1 MEVGKSI
8 APWRFKSNSK
18 CFPGKYSSL
27 LTNHNKKMDEW
38 KTGFLKPLV
47 CALHVSLWRGGER
60 KLLFSCV
67 SKLCSIQSHSYC
79 KSEHWDCQGEVGCV
93 HALDVQ
99 WWWNAVRA
107 SGRRAPETS
116 TSNSHRVN
124 PILSP
129 SEEGGWWEC
138 PPERITI
145 SGKTC
150 TVETYKNVPALNNMA
165 KPVALTVES
174 VSLLFWLRPK

>member
-1 MEVGKSI
+1 
-8 APWRFKSNSK
+8 
-18 CFPGKYSSL
+18 
-27 LTNHNKKMDEW
+27 MDEW
-38 KTGFLKPLV
+38 KTGFFKNHSSAH
-47 CALHVSLWRGGER
+47 CMYRCEGGGER

-67 SKLCSIQSHSYC
+67 FKLCSIKSHSYC
-79 KSEHWDCQGEVGCV
+79 KSPGEHWNCRGGVGCVCV

-165 KPVALTVES
+165 KPVAFTVES

>member
-1 MEVGKSI
+1 
-8 APWRFKSNSK
+8 
-18 CFPGKYSSL
+18 
-27 LTNHNKKMDEW
+27 MDERKNW
-38 KTGFLKPLV
+38 IFKNHSSAHCMYRAVK
-47 CALHVSLWRGGER
+47 GGR

-67 SKLCSIQSHSYC
+67 FKLCSIKSHSYC
-79 KSEHWDCQGEVGCV
+79 KSPRIGTAGEELGVCV